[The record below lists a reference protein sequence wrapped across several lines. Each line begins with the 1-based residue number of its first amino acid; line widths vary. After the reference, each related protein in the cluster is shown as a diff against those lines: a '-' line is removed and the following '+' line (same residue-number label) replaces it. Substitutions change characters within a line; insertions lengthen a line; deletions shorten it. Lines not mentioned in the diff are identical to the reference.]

1 MAEAK
6 DKKDEKDL
14 ATAADDKVDSKAAEI
29 MEQDADRFP
38 KAVYPAGPA
47 ASGHREEPVGNE
59 TIFLNDLEEEK
70 ARGEKLAEL
79 YQTEQSERP
88 DDHPL
93 VVARRE
99 RATADEAQAAERE
112 RQEES
117 LEKSRS
123 RQQRQEK
130 AGQAS

>member
-6 DKKDEKDL
+6 EKEKDL
-14 ATAADDKVDSKAAEI
+14 ATAADDKVDAKAAEI

-59 TIFLNDLEEEK
+59 TIFLNDLEEEQE
-70 ARGEKLAEL
+70 RGKRLAEL

-93 VVARRE
+93 VIARRF
-99 RATADEAQAAERE
+99 RAEVDEQQADERK
-112 RQEES
+112 RQEEAS
-117 LEKSRS
+117 ERAQSRS
-123 RQQRQEK
+123 RQQK
-130 AGQAS
+130 ATTAS